1 MIKIFKG
8 DDTNFMG
15 RTLKLSVDAGNID
28 LTGCRL
34 ELSFLGIKRV
44 MDFDGTRDFILSLS
58 ADETSTLPLGIHM
71 ATIRLYDDQGRRY
84 TLSNT
89 VKICVTDVVSEA
101 YDVTATISNISVSI
115 PNILAGST
123 FDLGGS
129 NGDTRAFLAQLAAA
143 LGAKV
148 INSEEGAL

>member
-8 DDTNFMG
+8 DDTDFRG
-15 RTLKLSVDAGNID
+15 RTLKLTVDAGNLD
-28 LTGCRL
+28 LTGCKL

-44 MDFDGTRDFILSLS
+44 IDFDGTFDFILSFS
-58 ADETSTLPLGIHM
+58 AEETSALPLGTHM
-71 ATIRLYDDQGRRY
+71 ATIRLYDAQGRRY

-101 YDVTATISNISVSI
+101 YDVTATITSISITI
-115 PNILAGST
+115 PNILSGAT
-123 FDLGGS
+123 FDIGGS

-143 LGAKV
+143 LGAKI
-148 INSEEGAL
+148 INSEEGAK